1 MRVVVKLKII
11 NVVKEKDKVKIT
23 LSDNTSFLIS
33 KENYLNNPLIIDN
46 EITKEEVAK
55 VINQEKTFE
64 AKKTAY
70 KFMNRKRR
78 SEVEVSLLLSE
89 ASIEKET
96 IEELLITFKN
106 QGYLNDV
113 ELARDI
119 VNRSLINKHGK
130 EKIREKLNERKI
142 SYKDIEAAISLID
155 EDQYEGNLIKLI
167 ENYSSRYKNDS
178 FALTN
183 KKITNN
189 LLSKGYSLKDI
200 ERAKNI
206 LYFDEELEIESV
218 KKQLVKLRKKEE
230 DLSLWPIRAKIK
242 AKLINKGFKNDIIE
256 RAFREVVEN
265 EID

>member
-55 VINQEKTFE
+55 AINQEKIFKAKE
-64 AKKTAY
+64 AAY

-89 ASIEKET
+89 VSIDEET
-96 IEELLITFKN
+96 IEELLITFRS
-106 QGYLNDV
+106 QGYLNDL

-130 EKIREKLNERKI
+130 EKIREKLNERMI
-142 SYKDIEAAISLID
+142 SYKDIDAVISSID
-155 EDQYEGNLIKLI
+155 EEEYEENLIKLI

-189 LLSKGYSLKDI
+189 LLSKGYSFKDI
-200 ERAKNI
+200 EKVKNI
-206 LYFDEELEIESV
+206 LHFDEESEIESA
-218 KKQLVKLRKKEE
+218 KKQLIKLCKREE
-230 DLSLWPIRAKIK
+230 DLNSWPIRAKIK

-256 RAFREVVEN
+256 RAFRGVVEN